1 MGSIRMEAIARLLL
15 MAALIFLTACSSADI
30 EPNAGYGTN
39 TSSPGPPSEASIE
52 ERPTPSVD
60 ETHNEF
66 VDKMTG
72 IVTVFFASNRNV
84 VSDFGCVDS
93 LGKQRSKSLAYGYC
107 HVKIPFDH
115 KTGIIESPSWFKLE
129 WTENPEKHVSI
140 IGGGVVPKAEFENLI
155 SHRLKENGTTFI
167 YVHGYNV
174 SFENAAKRTAQMAY
188 DLDFKGVPAF
198 YSWPSAGSPKSYV
211 PDEATIE
218 ASKTKYYKFLVDYL
232 ENPNVKNVYLIAHSM
247 GNRAVAA
254 GLVTLN
260 DKHPELRAKIKE
272 IILAAP
278 DIDSD
283 VFTDEIIPGIESAK
297 WPVTMYASNKDLALL
312 ASKTYHDFP
321 RAGYISNT
329 LTVMPG
335 LETVDAS
342 LIKTD
347 LLNHSYY
354 GDSTTLIYD
363 IYNIINTG
371 ARANQRQKLTEISD
385 ANGVYWRFTP

>member
-1 MGSIRMEAIARLLL
+1 MEAIARSMLVT
-15 MAALIFLTACSSADI
+15 ALTFLTACSTALVAPVD
-30 EPNAGYGTN
+30 EPPPEPVPAV
-39 TSSPGPPSEASIE
+39 SVEEHPPSSI
-52 ERPTPSVD
+52 D

-72 IVTVFFASNRNV
+72 IVTVFFASNRNII
-84 VSDFGCVDS
+84 SDYGCVDS
-93 LGKQRSKSLAYGYC
+93 LGKKRGKSLVYGYC
-107 HVKIPFDH
+107 HVKIPFNH

-129 WTENPEKHVSI
+129 WTEDPEKHVSI
-140 IGGGVVPKAEFENLI
+140 VGGGVVAKAEFEKLI

-174 SFENAAKRTAQMAY
+174 SFEDAAKRTAQMAY

-198 YSWPSAGSPKSYV
+198 YSWPSAGNPKNYV
-211 PDEATIE
+211 PDEAAAE
-218 ASKTKYYKFLVDYL
+218 AAKTKYYNFLVDYL
-232 ENPNVKNVYLIAHSM
+232 KNPNVKGVYLIAHSM

-260 DKHPELRAKIKE
+260 VQHPELRAKIKE
-272 IILAAP
+272 VILAAP

-283 VFTDEIIPGIESAK
+283 VFADEIVPGIESAK
-297 WPVTMYASNKDLALL
+297 WPVTMYASDKDMALL
-312 ASKTYHDFP
+312 ASKTYHNYP
-321 RAGYISNT
+321 RAGYISDN
-329 LTVMPG
+329 LIVMPG
-335 LETVDAS
+335 IDTVDAS

-347 LLNHSYY
+347 FLSHSYY

-371 ARANQRQKLTEISD
+371 ARADKRRNLSKINDT
-385 ANGVYWRFTP
+385 NGIYWRFTP

>member
-1 MGSIRMEAIARLLL
+1 MEAIARSMLVT
-15 MAALIFLTACSSADI
+15 ALTFLTACSAALVAPVD
-30 EPNAGYGTN
+30 EPPPEPVPAV
-39 TSSPGPPSEASIE
+39 SVEEPPPSSI
-52 ERPTPSVD
+52 D

-72 IVTVFFASNRNV
+72 IVTVFFASNRNII
-84 VSDFGCVDS
+84 SDYGCVDS
-93 LGKQRSKSLAYGYC
+93 LGKKRGKSLVYGYC
-107 HVKIPFDH
+107 HVKIPFNH

-129 WTENPEKHVSI
+129 WTEDPEKHVSI
-140 IGGGVVPKAEFENLI
+140 VGGGVVAKAEFEKLI

-174 SFENAAKRTAQMAY
+174 SFEDAAKRTAQMAY

-198 YSWPSAGSPKSYV
+198 YSWPSAGNPKNYV
-211 PDEATIE
+211 PDEAAAE
-218 ASKTKYYKFLVDYL
+218 AAKTKYYNFLVDYL
-232 ENPNVKNVYLIAHSM
+232 KNPNVKGVYLIAHSM

-260 DKHPELRAKIKE
+260 VQHPELRAKIKE
-272 IILAAP
+272 VILAAP

-283 VFTDEIIPGIESAK
+283 VFADEIVPGIESAK
-297 WPVTMYASNKDLALL
+297 WPVTMYASDKDMALL
-312 ASKTYHDFP
+312 ASKTYHNYP
-321 RAGYISNT
+321 RAGYISDN
-329 LTVMPG
+329 LIVMPG
-335 LETVDAS
+335 IDTVDAS

-347 LLNHSYY
+347 FLSHSYY

-371 ARANQRQKLTEISD
+371 ARADKRRNLSKINDT
-385 ANGVYWRFTP
+385 NGIYWRFTP

>member
-1 MGSIRMEAIARLLL
+1 MRPIRMEAIARSMLVT
-15 MAALIFLTACSSADI
+15 ALTFLTACSAALVAPVD
-30 EPNAGYGTN
+30 EPPPEPVPAV
-39 TSSPGPPSEASIE
+39 SVEEPPPSSI
-52 ERPTPSVD
+52 D

-72 IVTVFFASNRNV
+72 IVTVFFASNRNII
-84 VSDFGCVDS
+84 SDYGCVDS
-93 LGKQRSKSLAYGYC
+93 LGKKRGKSLVYGYC
-107 HVKIPFDH
+107 HVKIPFNH

-129 WTENPEKHVSI
+129 WTEDPEKHVSI
-140 IGGGVVPKAEFENLI
+140 VGGGVVAKAEFEKLI

-174 SFENAAKRTAQMAY
+174 SFEDAAKRTAQMAY

-198 YSWPSAGSPKSYV
+198 YSWPSAGNPKNYV
-211 PDEATIE
+211 PDEAAAE
-218 ASKTKYYKFLVDYL
+218 AAKTKYYNFLVDYL
-232 ENPNVKNVYLIAHSM
+232 KNPNVKGVYLIAHSM

-260 DKHPELRAKIKE
+260 VQHPELRAKIKE
-272 IILAAP
+272 VILAAP

-283 VFTDEIIPGIESAK
+283 VFADEIVPGIESAK
-297 WPVTMYASNKDLALL
+297 WPVTMYASDKDMALL
-312 ASKTYHDFP
+312 ASKTYHNYP
-321 RAGYISNT
+321 RAGYISDN
-329 LTVMPG
+329 LIVMPG
-335 LETVDAS
+335 IDTVDAS

-347 LLNHSYY
+347 FLSHSYY

-371 ARANQRQKLTEISD
+371 ARADKRRNLSKINDT
-385 ANGVYWRFTP
+385 NGIYWRFTP

>member
-1 MGSIRMEAIARLLL
+1 
-15 MAALIFLTACSSADI
+15 
-30 EPNAGYGTN
+30 
-39 TSSPGPPSEASIE
+39 
-52 ERPTPSVD
+52 
-60 ETHNEF
+60 
-66 VDKMTG
+66 
-72 IVTVFFASNRNV
+72 
-84 VSDFGCVDS
+84 
-93 LGKQRSKSLAYGYC
+93 
-107 HVKIPFDH
+107 
-115 KTGIIESPSWFKLE
+115 
-129 WTENPEKHVSI
+129 
-140 IGGGVVPKAEFENLI
+140 
-155 SHRLKENGTTFI
+155 
-167 YVHGYNV
+167 
-174 SFENAAKRTAQMAY
+174 
-188 DLDFKGVPAF
+188 
-198 YSWPSAGSPKSYV
+198 
-211 PDEATIE
+211 
-218 ASKTKYYKFLVDYL
+218 
-232 ENPNVKNVYLIAHSM
+232 
-247 GNRAVAA
+247 
-254 GLVTLN
+254 VTLN